1 MTKKESKLP
10 VEENSNKLF
19 GVNSHLTPALFQ
31 ACSTTA
37 SVKAIR
43 IPRYISNSNDIV
55 TWVTCMSRADS
66 GTIVGQASFSLNV
79 GQIFCPASRFFYH
92 DILLPLLF
100 NGVFFH
106 EKWVSGKR
114 VYSCIIHER
123 GIGRWQRQENLD
135 LLRIHLER
143 RSGKPF

>member
-43 IPRYISNSNDIV
+43 IPRYISNSTDIV
-55 TWVTCMSRADS
+55 AWVRCMSRLAS
-66 GTIVGQASFSLNV
+66 GTVVGQPSFSLNE
-79 GQIFCPASRFFYH
+79 GH
-92 DILLPLLF
+92 DTLPGF
-100 NGVFFH
+100 PVFPP
-106 EKWVSGKR
+106 R
-114 VYSCIIHER
+114 YS
-123 GIGRWQRQENLD
+123 
-135 LLRIHLER
+135 
-143 RSGKPF
+143 SAAPF